1 MPKRKNGG
9 SSGGPPAK
17 KPRQDDEDEVDEVA
31 DDFFEIKSI
40 IGERVNEYRV
50 DWQDIGSKKFT
61 PTWEPK
67 ENVTDAAIEE
77 WEGKKRLKEQRK
89 SEGTAG
95 KRKGKARDTAGPSS
109 GSFIQFDS
117 DEEDDSKDTQRPSK
131 PAASASRQPV
141 TLKLKKPVKL
151 VTETAESAPNSPEP
165 PEKKPGR
172 PSKSA
177 TRPQSEE
184 DDDDDD
190 DDIVLMEVTKPVKR
204 GRGRPRKLLPEIGRQ
219 KEQDDED
226 VQFFNQPAGPAK
238 SSPLQ
243 PSNRQKAIQDDGEVA
258 SPAPLKRG
266 PGRPRKSLLSRST
279 EQLDQQSE
287 KRKPGRP
294 KKLSR
299 ATLDS
304 SDEDS
309 NDKLSRI
316 RRKSGPQRTPV
327 VPISIE
333 MFDIPDDD
341 APIQVSKARTARV
354 IPESSNEGAEDVPQT
369 SRQHIQPNTAP
380 VAVGNPSTPAGAARP
395 DEAGTTEVE
404 ESDLDSAAAQLQR
417 ETRSAHKQLPVDVEQ
432 ASREL
437 DEDEDE
443 EVSDF
448 HSSQVLRGTQQ
459 EPVDHEEQS
468 TSFVDAEESAALVD
482 IIAISSSLDNLDD
495 STAMVD
501 AAAASSLSAKNSP
514 YEPGTTTGS
523 TLTYSSINSSSGV
536 HTMPVPVA
544 ISRRFAAGV
553 VIPDSQSHLDGTS
566 LHLSEPQ
573 IEQVDISMRDVEDVE
588 DVEDDPTEIQIVV
601 EGNAEQDSIPESS
614 VVQVQVQMSEDAPQ
628 PNVATQSEPSLDA
641 TIGNIINP
649 EPILIAVS
657 SPVAQVSEQILT
669 RSVSPASEVAARSS
683 STSSAPPTEVP
694 DKSTQTDSQQFGD
707 SQSQQE
713 DEISFQSQPN
723 SPRALNQQIGQNTA
737 SVEVT
742 TQQSHVEQA
751 AQLVSFQQQ
760 QQNQPPPTLEFA
772 VRSSAED
779 LTTSSST
786 GLLTQVPQPPVQ
798 RGPTLVA
805 SVQDTLTSQY
815 QKPPS
820 ADSSSPVPAIPS
832 QFSGTI
838 GESAPSPIRA
848 HTLDSNMSGTPR
860 RTTKERVDA
869 MRAAVKLRFDAEEIR
884 IAAEEAAAEAAE
896 QAAEQAATR
905 TAPAMSLSIPSVSS
919 PKPASAVPARLMSP
933 AVTDREVRSPST
945 VPPVEIIPEQA
956 PEEYSRSERYETLL
970 PGQEPQIN
978 ASRAYVSQDL
988 DMPDA
993 SVVDLDH
1000 NQHLVSLDF
1009 GTLQR
1014 SYYKGV
1020 FGDCKS
1026 FVDEFTLHKVWPAE
1040 TGLAYEA
1047 RAFIHR
1053 LHNYVNHPDLENVG
1067 TFDST
1072 QASPATQAEWDES
1085 ISSKFRFLKTL
1096 LDVAKRHNLHLAL
1109 LVEPGRLAGILQNFL
1124 QATNIMYNVIDGEN
1138 NVVNQSSTATMLLTT
1153 VTTAVDMPLLDM
1165 DMIVVLPGSLSDET
1179 ITRTQKMLS
1188 HNTLVPTISLVV
1200 PFTIEHAERCLSS
1213 TVSESERLH
1222 VLVSTTT
1229 GERLN
1234 AGWQN
1239 GGNESDFSR
1248 KASDIIAWI
1257 LNPAESDWPLYGL
1270 PEMKLIEAIPSQPSS
1285 EDELAI
1291 NGDSNKRQL
1300 DVPEVP
1306 LAKKARV
1313 EESLP
1318 LTINPNDMHLPSGE
1332 IPHSHI
1338 SDSVP
1343 ASQHA
1348 STLQELNRARQQVSD
1363 WAQDMEKQQFNC
1375 EEQRA
1380 QMVQAQKERNEALES
1395 VQRVTNRLE
1404 GLQTKNIS
1412 LRDEVLDL
1420 KKQLGVAQVALLNH
1434 TIPERAELEQ
1444 SKADTL
1450 AAVADRDKEI
1460 KRTKATEEQLDYLRD
1475 QYQSRSNEN
1484 TSLAAANTEQ
1494 ERRISA
1500 LEIRASGEQTRL
1512 RTINVATYTDKVMD
1526 DNRRLKIMLRE
1537 REGTIQRV
1545 TEENVRLRETTRGRV
1560 GTRATSIPRSP
1571 ARANARESLSRQGS
1585 PSIDKRPPHPLSK
1598 STTKE

>member
-17 KPRQDDEDEVDEVA
+17 KPRQDDEDEVDKVA

-77 WEGKKRLKEQRK
+77 WEEKKRLKEQRK
-89 SEGTAG
+89 SGGTTG
-95 KRKGKARDTAGPSS
+95 KGKGKARDTAGPSS
-109 GSFIQFDS
+109 GSFIHFDS
-117 DEEDDSKDTQRPSK
+117 DEEDDSGDVQRPSK
-131 PAASASRQPV
+131 SLASASKPPV
-141 TLKLKKPVKL
+141 TLKLKKPVKI
-151 VTETAESAPNSPEP
+151 VTDTAGSATNSPEP
-165 PEKKPGR
+165 PRKRPGR

-177 TRPQSEE
+177 TRAQSEE

-204 GRGRPRKLLPEIGRQ
+204 GRGRPRKSLPEISRQ

-226 VQFFNQPAGPAK
+226 VQSFNRPAKPAK
-238 SSPLQ
+238 SSPRQ
-243 PSNRQKAIQDDGEVA
+243 SSNRQEAIQDDGEIA

-266 PGRPRKSLLSRST
+266 PGRPRKSLLFKST
-279 EQLDQQSE
+279 EQSDQQSE

-309 NDKLSRI
+309 NNKLSRI

-333 MFDIPDDD
+333 MFDNPDDD
-341 APIQVSKARTARV
+341 APIQVPKARTSRV
-354 IPESSNEGAEDVPQT
+354 IPESSDEGAEDVPQT

-380 VAVGNPSTPAGAARP
+380 VAVDDPSTPAGAARP

-404 ESDLDSAAAQLQR
+404 ESDLDPAAAQLQR
-417 ETRSAHKQLPVDVEQ
+417 ETRSAHKQLPVIVEP

-437 DEDEDE
+437 DEYEGE

-482 IIAISSSLDNLDD
+482 IIAISSSLDNVDD
-495 STAMVD
+495 PTAMVD

-514 YEPGTTTGS
+514 YEPGATTGS
-523 TLTYSSINSSSGV
+523 TFTYSSVNSSSGV

-544 ISRRFAAGV
+544 VSRRFAAGV

-573 IEQVDISMRDVEDVE
+573 IEQVDVSMRVVEDVE
-588 DVEDDPTEIQIVV
+588 DVEDDSTESQIVV

-614 VVQVQVQMSEDAPQ
+614 MVQVQMSEDAPQ

-669 RSVSPASEVAARSS
+669 RSVSPASEGAARSS

-694 DKSTQTDSQQFGD
+694 DKSTQTDSQQFGV

-713 DEISFQSQPN
+713 DEIPFQSQPN

-760 QQNQPPPTLEFA
+760 QDQPPPTLEFA

-786 GLLTQVPQPPVQ
+786 GLLTQVPQLPVQ
-798 RGPTLVA
+798 RGPTQVA

-815 QKPPS
+815 QRPPS

-838 GESAPSPIRA
+838 GESAPSPIPA
-848 HTLDSNMSGTPR
+848 HTPDSNMSGTPR

-869 MRAAVKLRFDAEEIR
+869 MRAAHKARNDAEDIC
-884 IAAEEAAAEAAE
+884 IAAEEAAEEAAE

-905 TAPAMSLSIPSVSS
+905 TAPAMSLLIPSVFS

-933 AVTDREVRSPST
+933 AVADREVRSPST

-978 ASRAYVSQDL
+978 ASRAYAPQDL

-1047 RAFIHR
+1047 RAFIRR
-1053 LHNYVNHPDLENVG
+1053 LHNYVNHPDLENIG

-1096 LDVAKRHNLHLAL
+1096 LDVAKRHNLHLAV

-1138 NVVNQSSTATMLLTT
+1138 NVVNQSSTATLLLTT

-1179 ITRTQKMLS
+1179 ITHTQKMLS
-1188 HNTLVPTISLVV
+1188 HNMLVPTISLVV

-1300 DVPEVP
+1300 DAPEVP

-1318 LTINPNDMHLPSGE
+1318 LTINPNDMHLPSGD

-1343 ASQHA
+1343 ASQHT

-1395 VQRVTNRLE
+1395 VQRMTNRLE

-1484 TSLAAANTEQ
+1484 TFLAAANTEQ
-1494 ERRISA
+1494 EERISA
-1500 LEIRASGEQTRL
+1500 LEIRASGEQARL